1 MGGNSRTYKALETRR
16 VENPSL
22 MSIFEWKVM
31 ESALVEYE
39 EVCSEAADA
48 GKYKRLILSVLETTK
63 NYQL

>member
-1 MGGNSRTYKALETRR
+1 ML
-16 VENPSL
+16 
-22 MSIFEWKVM
+22 IFEWKVM

-48 GKYKRLILSVLETTK
+48 GKYKRLMLSVLEITK